1 MWVDLGQ
8 RLTGVRPWRGRPAAA
23 RRTTHLWPKPA
34 PLACLRRPIR
44 QHDVRPV
51 SDATSYPG
59 TSRSQAWWVHS
70 ASRIPGRT
78 GVEVIA
84 GGWRDWILTD
94 VGPSGSE
101 IITVPHDYHGPLL
114 VRSFPS
120 LEVVRSVEPPSGEH
134 WDCDAFFA
142 GDMIVSTLRGEEDR
156 VVAIN
161 RRGKIEDLDQPEALY
176 IFPADH
182 GTWLEIGRTTV
193 RRRGIVDSGD
203 QVRGQMALW

>member
-1 MWVDLGQ
+1 M
-8 RLTGVRPWRGRPAAA
+8 
-23 RRTTHLWPKPA
+23 
-34 PLACLRRPIR
+34 
-44 QHDVRPV
+44 
-51 SDATSYPG
+51 
-59 TSRSQAWWVHS
+59 
-70 ASRIPGRT
+70 
-78 GVEVIA
+78 
-84 GGWRDWILTD
+84 
-94 VGPSGSE
+94 
-101 IITVPHDYHGPLL
+101 PHDYHGPLL

-203 QVRGQMALW
+203 EVQGQMALW